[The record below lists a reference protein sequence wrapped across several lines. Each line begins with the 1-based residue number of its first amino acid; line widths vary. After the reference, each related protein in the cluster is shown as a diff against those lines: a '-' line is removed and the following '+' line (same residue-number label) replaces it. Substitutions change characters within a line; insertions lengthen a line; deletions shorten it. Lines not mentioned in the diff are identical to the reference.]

1 MMKKAALIIAAAAG
15 LLFAQPASD
24 IDTVL
29 VTPVFLKLVS
39 NSNNV
44 YKFVGKVTYQLVGW
58 SNDQFNASLSIIQDG
73 SGTVVPLT
81 SVKGDGYGSFTRWG
95 LKGIFFACQ
104 FNGPPS
110 GTYKAKVS
118 VIASQSDSAKFVENL
133 VNTLSNGTKQTII
146 NGGAAGG
153 VPAVAWQDGP
163 YGVRGGYAYPAGEG
177 MASTWDTA
185 IAEEGGYYKGQ
196 DFRGVGPFNIMLGTT
211 VNLVRD
217 SRGGRTFESYGEDPF
232 LQGKMAAADCR
243 GCSKSGL
250 MVTVKHFCCNNEER
264 ARGNYPVW
272 CTERSLRELY
282 TYQFGMAALEG
293 EATGFMTAY
302 NAVNGFHNAHNKH
315 TITDIIKDSWGM
327 KGYFLTDWDD
337 GGGDY
342 PSSAQA
348 GLDLPTPD
356 TWGGA
361 LAAMVPGTISQGF
374 FDDKAR
380 RWIWARYRTHCF
392 EPGYTIQ
399 STYHDS
405 IDNTTHYNYMRQ
417 ATREAMVLMKN
428 DNNILPIDRNS
439 GPVTIACVGT
449 YANNMQWFISASS
462 LVNPKHLTTASAA
475 IKKIGGTNVTVN
487 TDYANADYAVVCI
500 GPIDM
505 GEGNDRVNVSLPDS
519 DNALVAKVL
528 AANPKTIVFYEGGST
543 ADSGAWDKAPGIIAE
558 FFAGEDHTL
567 AFAEVLF
574 GDYNPAGRLSM
585 TFPADSTQLPVWG
598 IGAPWN
604 TSGATKDFYEDAWEG
619 RGYPYYDYHKMTP
632 LFYFGHGLSYTTF
645 QYSNLSI
652 TPAGGYPGDTFLV
665 SVDVKNTGTRDG
677 DEVVQLYL
685 HDEQSAQQ
693 RRYKDLRGFA
703 RVPLTA
709 GQTKT
714 VNFGV
719 TERDMEYYDTTQT
732 AWVVEPG
739 PIDVLVGAS
748 SHDIRQTGTITLY

>member
-1 MMKKAALIIAAAAG
+1 MLKKTAIVLLAGVG
-15 LLFAQPASD
+15 LLSAQPAST

-44 YKFVGKVTYQLVGW
+44 FKYVGKVTYQLIGW
-58 SNDQFNASLSIIQDG
+58 SNDRFNASLSIIQDG

-81 SVKGDGYGSFTRWG
+81 SVKGDGFGSFTRWG
-95 LKGIFFACQ
+95 TKGIFFTCQ
-104 FNGPPS
+104 FIGPPG

-118 VIASQSDSAKFVENL
+118 VVASQSDSAKFVEGKINS
-133 VNTLSNGTKQTII
+133 LSNGDKQIII

-153 VPAVAWQDGP
+153 VPAVSWQDGP
-163 YGVRGGYAYPAGEG
+163 YGDRGGYAYPTGEG
-177 MASTWDTA
+177 MACTWDTA
-185 IAEEGGYYKGQ
+185 IAEQGGYYKGQ
-196 DFRGVGPFNIMLGTT
+196 DFRGLGHSIMLGTT

-217 SRGGRTFESYGEDPF
+217 SRGGRSFESYGEDPF
-232 LQGKMAAADCR
+232 LNGKMAAADCR

-264 ARGNYPVW
+264 ARGNYPSW
-272 CTERSLRELY
+272 ASERSLRELY

-302 NAVNGFHNAHNKH
+302 NACNGTHCPENKH
-315 TITDIIKDSWGM
+315 IITDIIKNSWGM
-327 KGYFLTDWDD
+327 KGFFLTDWDN
-337 GGGDY
+337 GGGNY
-342 PSSAQA
+342 PVCALA
-348 GLDLPTPD
+348 GLDLPTPN

-392 EPGYTIQ
+392 EPGYTIT

-405 IDNTTHYNYMRQ
+405 INNATHNDYMRR
-417 ATREAMVLMKN
+417 ATRESMVLIKN
-428 DNNILPIDRNS
+428 DNNLLPIDRKS
-439 GPVTIACVGT
+439 GPVTIAVVGT
-449 YANNMQWFISASS
+449 YANDMQWFIAASS
-462 LVNPKHLTTASAA
+462 QVNPMHHTSAAAA
-475 IKKIGGTNVTVN
+475 IKKIGGANVTVTSN
-487 TDYANADYAVVCI
+487 YQTADYAMVCI
-500 GPIDM
+500 GPVDK
-505 GEGNDRVNVSLPDS
+505 GEGTDRIEVSLGDS
-519 DNALVAKVL
+519 SNNLVKQVR
-528 AANPKTIVFYEGGST
+528 AANPKTIVFYCGGSV
-543 ADSGAWDKAPGIIAE
+543 ADSGEWNKAPAIIAE
-558 FFAGEDHTL
+558 FFAGEDHPL
-567 AFAEVLF
+567 AMAEVLF
-574 GDYNPAGRLSM
+574 GDYNPAGRLPM
-585 TFPADSTQLPVWG
+585 TFPADSIQLPVFG
-598 IGAPWN
+598 IGIPWN
-604 TSGATKDFYEDAWEG
+604 TSGATKDMYEDPWEG
-619 RGYPYYDYHKMTP
+619 RGYPYYDYHKITP

-645 QYSNLSI
+645 AYSNLLI
-652 TPAGGYPGDTFLV
+652 TPAGGYPGDTFHV

-685 HDEQSAQQ
+685 HDEQSAQP

-703 RVPLTA
+703 RVPITV

-714 VNFGV
+714 VNFNV
-719 TERDMEYYDTTQT
+719 LERDMEYYDTTRT

-748 SHDIRQTGTITLY
+748 SRDIRQTGTITIY